1 MALDPRPLAHATEGV
16 GRARPMSV
24 GAFTLATLL
33 GAAAAIAAPAAF
45 EPVTAPYLAAAASR
59 EVGTVTGRVFEERR
73 RPDGPDAP
81 FVGAAVTLLPR
92 SAEFMRRLEGI
103 KQTARSSV
111 HTYRAAAPAILALRA
126 SYEKEL
132 WSAGAADLVRATA
145 AGTDGRFTVENVPAG
160 DWVLLATHTVRS
172 ESQSRGT
179 TSSSKKRSA
188 HTPGTRLTGYREV
201 VVWLR
206 EIRMASRAVQSVEL
220 TDRGVWFSGIV
231 EDRVPDAGR

>member
-1 MALDPRPLAHATEGV
+1 MALDPRPLAYAAE
-16 GRARPMSV
+16 RAGAVSV
-24 GAFTLATLL
+24 WVFTLAALL
-33 GAAAAIAAPAAF
+33 GAAVAAGAPAF

-73 RPDGPDAP
+73 RPEGPDAP

-92 SAEFMRRLEGI
+92 SAEFVRQLERI

-111 HTYRAAAPAILALRA
+111 QTYRAAAPAILALRA

-132 WSAGAADLVRATA
+132 WSAGAADLVRATV
-145 AGTDGRFTVENVPAG
+145 AGPDGRFAVEDLPAG

-172 ESQSRGT
+172 ESQSKGT
-179 TSSSKKRSA
+179 SSKKRSA
-188 HTPGTRLTGYREV
+188 HTAGTRLTGYQEV

-206 EIRMASRAVQSVEL
+206 EIRMASGAVQSVEL
-220 TDRGVWFSGIV
+220 TERGVWFSGIV

>member
-1 MALDPRPLAHATEGV
+1 MALDSRPLAYAAERV
-16 GRARPMSV
+16 GAMSV
-24 GAFTLATLL
+24 WAFTLAALL
-33 GAAAAIAAPAAF
+33 GAAVAVGAPAF
-45 EPVTAPYLAAAASR
+45 EPVTAPYLAAAAAR

-73 RPDGPDAP
+73 RPEGPDTP
-81 FVGAAVTLLPR
+81 FGGATVTLLPR
-92 SAEFMRRLEGI
+92 SAEFLRQLERLKE
-103 KQTARSSV
+103 TARSSV

-132 WSAGAADLVRATA
+132 WSVGAADLVRATVV
-145 AGTDGRFTVENVPAG
+145 GPDGRFAVEDLPAG

-172 ESQSRGT
+172 ESRSRE
-179 TSSSKKRSA
+179 TSSKTSKKRSA
-188 HTPGTRLTGYREV
+188 HTPATRLTGYHEV

-220 TDRGVWFSGIV
+220 TERGVWFSGIV

>member
-1 MALDPRPLAHATEGV
+1 MALDPRPLAYAAESAGTV
-16 GRARPMSV
+16 SV
-24 GAFTLATLL
+24 WAFTLAALL
-33 GAAAAIAAPAAF
+33 GAAVAVGAPTF
-45 EPVTAPYLAAAASR
+45 EPETAPYLAAAASR

-73 RPDGPDAP
+73 RPEGPDAP

-92 SAEFMRRLEGI
+92 SAEFVRQLERI

-111 HTYRAAAPAILALRA
+111 QTYRAAAPAILALRA

-132 WSAGAADLVRATA
+132 WSAGAADLVRATV
-145 AGTDGRFTVENVPAG
+145 AGPDGRFAVEDLPAG

-172 ESQSRGT
+172 ESQSKGT
-179 TSSSKKRSA
+179 SSKKRRA
-188 HTPGTRLTGYREV
+188 HTPGTRLTGYQEV

-220 TDRGVWFSGIV
+220 TERGVWFSGIV
-231 EDRVPDAGR
+231 EDRVPDTGR

>member
-1 MALDPRPLAHATEGV
+1 
-16 GRARPMSV
+16 MSV

-33 GAAAAIAAPAAF
+33 GAAAAVAAPAF

-132 WSAGAADLVRATA
+132 WSTGAADLVRATA

-179 TSSSKKRSA
+179 TSSKKKRSA

-220 TDRGVWFSGIV
+220 TERGVWFSGIV